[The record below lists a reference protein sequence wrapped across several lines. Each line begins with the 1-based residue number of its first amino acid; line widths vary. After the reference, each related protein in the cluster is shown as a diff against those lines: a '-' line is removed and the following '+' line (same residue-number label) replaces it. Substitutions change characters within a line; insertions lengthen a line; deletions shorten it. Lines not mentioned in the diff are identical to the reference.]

1 MLSPT
6 LALRCAQCQHALAL
20 SDLRDTATCPAC
32 HAPHGV
38 PGAVIDSLALYEAAI
53 RQSVTD
59 LLHNSLAGAAA
70 APAAA
75 PGEPIPAER
84 RAAPEA
90 PARREDERP
99 PPQSILATGPR
110 TARPEPTG
118 PAAVPPATMLGFP
131 VPQPTREPE
140 PAPTSVP
147 PVSAPPTG
155 SAELVAPPTG
165 APLTSSAEL
174 VVPDTLPGVRRPT
187 ASNSSL
193 MSVLSARSSTDLAD
207 APLLVA
213 ATQEPGP
220 TDTQPVRATS
230 DLAAAV
236 RQVLPD
242 RQAPAPSAG
251 EGRIPAAA
259 LAVARRVLLA
269 RYADE
274 RRQQLVKDGDLLLFF
289 AAVLCVFFIAAGYW
303 YVAIPIAL
311 VAVLL
316 RLRREEKSERF
327 GAEVQRL
334 ADALGGQRIAAH
346 DAITA
351 WFDALWPA
359 PVSPEAMW
367 TSHLHGAVRCE
378 IDGYSALLDVHLN
391 EKTSGGQVY
400 PPRITAYLA
409 AAWPGRLPSLRLS
422 SPDLAG
428 SAGAR
433 LGRLRKAGYSVAVDP
448 NGGLIMRVSESI
460 AAAAVRDITRL
471 PALQVPLGELA
482 ALARDLGADPIP
494 AP

>member
-1 MLSPT
+1 
-6 LALRCAQCQHALAL
+6 
-20 SDLRDTATCPAC
+20 
-32 HAPHGV
+32 
-38 PGAVIDSLALYEAAI
+38 
-53 RQSVTD
+53 
-59 LLHNSLAGAAA
+59 
-70 APAAA
+70 
-75 PGEPIPAER
+75 
-84 RAAPEA
+84 
-90 PARREDERP
+90 
-99 PPQSILATGPR
+99 
-110 TARPEPTG
+110 
-118 PAAVPPATMLGFP
+118 
-131 VPQPTREPE
+131 
-140 PAPTSVP
+140 
-147 PVSAPPTG
+147 
-155 SAELVAPPTG
+155 
-165 APLTSSAEL
+165 
-174 VVPDTLPGVRRPT
+174 
-187 ASNSSL
+187 

-213 ATQEPGP
+213 ATQEAGP

-242 RQAPAPSAG
+242 RAAPAPAAE
-251 EGRIPAAA
+251 EGRIPVAA

-274 RRQQLVKDGDLLLFF
+274 RRQQLVKDGDLMLFF
-289 AAVLCVFFIAAGYW
+289 AAVLCVFFVAAGYW
-303 YVAIPIAL
+303 YVALPIAL

-378 IDGYSALLDVHLN
+378 IDGYSTLLDVHLN

-409 AAWPGRLPSLRLS
+409 AAWPGRVPSLRLS

-428 SAGAR
+428 SAGTR

-482 ALARDLGADPIP
+482 SLARDLGAEPIP